1 MPSILSVAIILI
13 SFTPASAGPL
23 QPANTLKNSTEPK
36 AVALNNASE
45 IFANSAE
52 KPITATIKSPV
63 PVPVD
68 GKQSGPEAASS
79 PENATVIDNGND
91 PNDPTAATPEADQK
105 RPTSDY
111 QPPDGIDE
119 ISAEDDADV
128 AKSGAKKSDKSTEKE
143 SDKDKDT
150 PAVKK
155 NPTFGDFDEPEDTH
169 FLWYIVLVGGVVVLT
184 YIAIHNKKRI
194 MGYLIEGRT
203 AQSSRSRRGNVRYRR
218 LSQRES
224 LGPDGGDSGA
234 KEPA

>member
-52 KPITATIKSPV
+52 KPVTATTKSPV

-79 PENATVIDNGND
+79 PENAT
-91 PNDPTAATPEADQK
+91 K

-119 ISAEDDADV
+119 MSAEDDADV

-203 AQSSRSRRGNVRYRR
+203 SQSSRSRRGNVRYRR